1 MPTQPL
7 VSSATGQQASPE
19 MIENF
24 NNLKLRGR
32 DALQEF
38 LSRFTSSSNS
48 TNEQSIKSY
57 YDPIKR
63 QKLITFKSTGTKV
76 KTKTVTEDEKQYF
89 TEILSVFDSR
99 KLNLRYIIQWPV
111 TYSISYSICDKDG
124 DSRSSQ
130 KALFR
135 NKLQLV
141 VTCVS

>member
-1 MPTQPL
+1 MIQSCIISWLPNLWMPTQPL
-7 VSSATGQQASPE
+7 VSFATGQQASPK

-24 NNLKLRGR
+24 KNLKLRGR

-76 KTKTVTEDEKQYF
+76 KTKIVKF
-89 TEILSVFDSR
+89 NKHFIWR
-99 KLNLRYIIQWPV
+99 KLNFLYSNLHIDLYFKFNFYII
-111 TYSISYSICDKDG
+111 SIPSLINFK
-124 DSRSSQ
+124 
-130 KALFR
+130 
-135 NKLQLV
+135 
-141 VTCVS
+141 